1 MDLRIPIFAALLPV
15 VLMFYYIYHKDSAQP
30 EPPKWLWKAVG
41 FGVLSALA
49 AIIFG
54 LFIPDPEMLGLGT
67 IEGGS
72 VPAAIY
78 TAFCCAAIPEE
89 VCKLLMLWLLL
100 RKNPFF
106 DEHLD
111 GIVYATCVGLG
122 FAGFEN
128 ILYIFGDLE
137 SMFTLAVTRGIFSV
151 PGHFFFAVVMGYFYS
166 LASFAS
172 RTDSERKHNYMLA
185 FAVPMVLHGIY
196 DALLMMSDA
205 DETIAGVCIIAFLI
219 FCFWLQKAG
228 RKRIA
233 IMKKKDGQ

>member
-1 MDLRIPIFAALLPV
+1 MDLRIPIIAALLPV
-15 VLMFYYIYHKDSAQP
+15 VLLFYYIYRKDSAQP

-41 FGVLSALA
+41 FGVLSAILV
-49 AIIFG
+49 IIVG
-54 LFIPDPEMLGLGT
+54 QFIPDPEMLGM
-67 IEGGS
+67 GGEDS
-72 VPAAIY
+72 VPGALY

-89 VCKLLMLWLLL
+89 ACKLLMLWLVL
-100 RKNPFF
+100 RKNPYF

-111 GIVYATCVGLG
+111 GIVYAACVGLG
-122 FAGFEN
+122 FAGLEN
-128 ILYIFGDLE
+128 IFYIFGNLD
-137 SMFTLAVTRGIFSV
+137 SLAVTAIMRGLFSV

-172 RTDSERKHNYMLA
+172 RTESERKHNYMLA

-196 DALLMMSDA
+196 DGLLMVSDA